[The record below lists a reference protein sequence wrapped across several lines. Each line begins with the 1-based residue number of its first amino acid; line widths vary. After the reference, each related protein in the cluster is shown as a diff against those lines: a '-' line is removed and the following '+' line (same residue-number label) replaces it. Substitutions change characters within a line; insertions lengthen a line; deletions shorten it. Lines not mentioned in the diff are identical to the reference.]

1 MCPRVAVFASL
12 IFAGCSGRPAN
23 QASRIAATEANLIS
37 ESLTAQLEAEN
48 TRRAHQ
54 HVEFLSAVQRAKGEG
69 LPPRVPELA
78 QGAAMRKTPNR
89 VAVRVWACSPAG
101 VDRESASMAEMTG
114 RQLLLLARG
123 ASLTVG
129 GGRLNMS
136 ASASIPGVRV
146 TEKKQTGA
154 YTVVQLDASVGILVP
169 SGMQKIQ
176 AASFTGSLYEIIA
189 TISQSV
195 EDSIRRHRETHPT
208 ATNGFVILR
217 KMELLSAK
225 STPKCRYQLEI
236 YADEP

>member
-12 IFAGCSGRPAN
+12 IFAGCTGRPAN
-23 QASRIAATEANLIS
+23 EASQIAATEANPSS

-54 HVEFLSAVQRAKGEG
+54 HAELLSAVQRAKGEG

-89 VAVRVWACSPAG
+89 VEVRVWACSPAG

-123 ASLTVG
+123 ASVTVG
-129 GGRLNMS
+129 EGGLKINS
-136 ASASIPGVRV
+136 KATIPGVRV
-146 TEKKQTGA
+146 TEKRQTGA
-154 YTVVQLDASVGILVP
+154 YTVVQLDASMDILVP
-169 SGMQKIQ
+169 SGMQQIQ

-189 TISQSV
+189 TISQNV
-195 EDSIRRHRETHPT
+195 EDRMHRHRETHPP

-225 STPKCRYQLEI
+225 ATPKCRYQLEI
-236 YADEP
+236 YAAEP